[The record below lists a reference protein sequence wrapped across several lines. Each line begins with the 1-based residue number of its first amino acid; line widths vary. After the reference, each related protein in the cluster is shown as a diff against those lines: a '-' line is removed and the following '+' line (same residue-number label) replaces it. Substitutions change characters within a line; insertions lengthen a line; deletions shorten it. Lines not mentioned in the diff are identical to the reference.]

1 MALKESLERKG
12 SSTATQSPLEQL
24 EIKRVLCPMDFS
36 EFSHRAFRYAVSLA
50 RHFGSRLLIQ
60 HTAQPATYTLLEGV
74 GPPITDADIQAQI
87 QRAREEIRQ
96 LLISSGVDSSE
107 VTILL
112 NEGDVADRILETIAR
127 ERIDLV
133 VMGTHGHKG
142 FSRLAVGSVTEQ
154 LIHLAV
160 CPVLVVSHPKKDFVD
175 LNRDERLKT
184 IVLATDFS
192 KPSDR
197 ALSYAL
203 KWAYEWRAK
212 VVLFH
217 SVEREAPAMKGLVDL
232 FPEYNPYFER
242 QVASAWEKVPGLVP
256 EQVKSLCDVVY
267 EIRHGNPKE
276 EILKVA
282 QEKDAD
288 LIMTGARGA
297 GNSGAPWG
305 SVSSAVVRDG
315 RYPVVVVRELS
326 P

>member
-1 MALKESLERKG
+1 
-12 SSTATQSPLEQL
+12 
-24 EIKRVLCPMDFS
+24 
-36 EFSHRAFRYAVSLA
+36 
-50 RHFGSRLLIQ
+50 
-60 HTAQPATYTLLEGV
+60 
-74 GPPITDADIQAQI
+74 
-87 QRAREEIRQ
+87 
-96 LLISSGVDSSE
+96 
-107 VTILL
+107 
-112 NEGDVADRILETIAR
+112 
-127 ERIDLV
+127 
-133 VMGTHGHKG
+133 MGTHGHKG

-160 CPVLVVSHPKKDFVD
+160 CPVLAVNRPTKDFAD
-175 LNRDERLKT
+175 PDRGERLKT

-192 KPSDR
+192 KHSDR
-197 ALSYAL
+197 ALAYAL
-203 KWAYEWRAK
+203 KWGCEWGSK

-217 SVEREAPAMKGLVDL
+217 AVEQTARAMQGLMDL

-256 EQVKSLCDVVY
+256 EQVKSRCEVIY

-315 RYPVVVVRELS
+315 RYPVVVVRELF